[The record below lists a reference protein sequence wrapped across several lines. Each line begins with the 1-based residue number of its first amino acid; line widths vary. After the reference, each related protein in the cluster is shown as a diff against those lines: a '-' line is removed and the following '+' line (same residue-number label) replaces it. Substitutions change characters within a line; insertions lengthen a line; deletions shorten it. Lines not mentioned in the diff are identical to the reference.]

1 MPKTT
6 TKAPSATVRKTSDL
20 YVKLCALPEG
30 LTGEIINGRLYT
42 EPRPAGPHIWVGSA
56 LQGKLHFPFNEGVD
70 GPGGW
75 WIVIEPEVHFIRDVE
90 VVVPDLAGWRRER
103 MPALPRDQRF
113 EVVPDWVCEILSPGT
128 RSKDRELKMPLYAK
142 YGVAYLWLIDPDVKR
157 LEAYELKEGEWTA
170 LGVYEGDAEA
180 RIPPF
185 DAIVLRLADLWVG

>member
-1 MPKTT
+1 MAVAKVKT
-6 TKAPSATVRKTSDL
+6 TKAAGL
-20 YVKLCALPEG
+20 YGQLCALPEG

-42 EPRPAGPHIWVGSA
+42 EPRPAWSHIWTGSA
-56 LQGKLHFPFNEGVD
+56 LQGELHGPFNKGIG

-75 WIVIEPEVHFIRDVE
+75 WIVAEPEIHFVRDVE

-103 MPALPRDQRF
+103 MPNPPRDHRV

-157 LEAYELKEGEWTA
+157 LEAYELKEGKWTA

-185 DAIVLRLADLWVG
+185 DAIVLRLADLWVA